1 MSTTTLS
8 PRQAFSNPFLVVER
22 ILRDRDGIWQQVAN
36 EQQLSVLTGQMLSS
50 ATLSLACYG
59 FAMGIWDGNP
69 LQAIASA
76 IKLPILFLLTLA
88 ICLPTLYL
96 FNLVFGSKLT
106 VRQALALVMVA
117 ITVTAVLTLAFAP
130 ITLFFLLTA
139 RDYEFFKLLNV
150 AVLTLTGAVGLSFL
164 VGGMR
169 RLNMLTQPV
178 AEPATSGNAQ
188 QQGSLATL
196 AAAEQTEDSAKQA
209 HQTAQQPP
217 TVNMALVWI
226 WIVLYGFVGTQLAWT
241 LRPYFGDPGKS
252 FAIFRSLEGNF
263 YVNVVRTIANLFN

>member
-8 PRQAFSNPFLVVER
+8 QRPPFSNPFQVVER
-22 ILRDRDGIWQQVAN
+22 ILRDRERVWRQVAN
-36 EQQLSVLTGQMLSS
+36 EEQLSALTGQMLTS
-50 ATLSLACYG
+50 ATISLASYG
-59 FAMGIWDGNP
+59 FVLGIWDGNL
-69 LQAIASA
+69 LQAVSSA
-76 IKLPILFLLTLA
+76 VKLPILFLLTLG

-106 VRQALALVMVA
+106 VRQALALVLIA

-130 ITLFFLLTA
+130 IALFFLLTA

-150 AVLTLTGAVGLSFL
+150 AILFLTGLVGLSFL

-169 RLNMLTQPV
+169 SLNQLTQPTQPPV
-178 AEPATSGNAQ
+178 VTADGEQAPA
-188 QQGSLATL
+188 
-196 AAAEQTEDSAKQA
+196 
-209 HQTAQQPP
+209 PVP

-241 LRPYFGDPGKS
+241 LRPYFGDPGKP
-252 FAIFRSLEGNF
+252 FAIFRALEGNF
-263 YVNVVRTIANLFN
+263 YVNVVNTIGNLFN